1 MKGDDLIK
9 LDDYEKILIGFAREI
24 VSYLQKSGASKAEA
38 EDVVQD
44 VFVKML
50 ESDFIIPAEKM
61 KSWMYQASIRRY
73 IDRYRRGKRYWEILQ
88 QDFFAE
94 KMNHL
99 FANDDYELLYSAI
112 QELSEKD
119 ALLLE
124 LYYFQ
129 GFTIKEIA
137 QITAF
142 SISKVKIQLMR
153 SRTTLRS
160 ILEKKGLKNGDI

>member
-50 ESDFIIPAEKM
+50 ESDFIVPAEKM

-73 IDRYRRGKRYWEILQ
+73 IDRYRRDKRYWEILQ
-88 QDFFAE
+88 QDFFPE
-94 KMNHL
+94 KMKHL
-99 FANDDYELLYSAI
+99 FANDD
-112 QELSEKD
+112 
-119 ALLLE
+119 
-124 LYYFQ
+124 
-129 GFTIKEIA
+129 
-137 QITAF
+137 
-142 SISKVKIQLMR
+142 
-153 SRTTLRS
+153 
-160 ILEKKGLKNGDI
+160 

>member
-61 KSWMYQASIRRY
+61 KSC
-73 IDRYRRGKRYWEILQ
+73 YRRGKRYWEILQ
-88 QDFFAE
+88 QDFFPE
-94 KMNHL
+94 NMNHL

-119 ALLLE
+119 ALLLK